1 MTIPVQDETFAVQEF
16 VGEGGFARVFSAS
29 WVTGPPYLQDVVL
42 KIQMPVND
50 WEWYCLNVLH
60 SRYNVSERSEGKFF
74 LVKNNNLHLACDFLL
89 LLFIEHLLF

>member
-60 SRYNVSERSEGKFF
+60 SR
-74 LVKNNNLHLACDFLL
+74 
-89 LLFIEHLLF
+89 